1 MKASY
6 WHFKNFAWTK
16 IFESKDLVE
25 VLKQYILDERSL
37 HKLEDI
43 DSTMQE
49 LSKELVMCDL
59 AGGARY
65 MHNYAVNALLEL
77 PLDILDINMKD
88 TCYSRVRVIEQIPED
103 DQANFQAQV
112 IVLEVTTSMIYIVAS
127 CTSYGFWEMDSS
139 VQKFVAS
146 RFNTI
151 NLGGWLLRIGQ
162 FDIIDKKF
170 KEILT

>member
-16 IFESKDLVE
+16 IFEAKDLVG
-25 VLKQYILDERSL
+25 VLKQYILDGRSL

-49 LSKELVMCDL
+49 LSKEFVMCDL

-65 MHNYAVNALLEL
+65 IRNHAVDHLLEL

-88 TCYSRVRVIEQIPED
+88 RCYTGVVIEPIPEN

-112 IVLEVTTSMIYIVAS
+112 IVLEATTNMTYIVAS

-139 VQKFVAS
+139 VHKFIAS

-151 NLGGWLLRIGQ
+151 NLEGWLLRIGQ

-170 KEILT
+170 KTILR